1 MSNFRNLQLQIDGH
15 VAHLTLNRP
24 DSANS
29 LNLELAEELNATAHR
44 LSRDSRVR
52 AVLISGAGR
61 MFCAGGDLKAF
72 AAQPEHELGH
82 YLERVTLNLHNAIS
96 TFSRMNPP
104 VIAAVHGSAA
114 GAGFSLVCACDFVIA
129 AQTSRFTMAY
139 TRAGLTPDGSS
150 TYFLPRIVGLRRA
163 LELAVLN
170 PVLSAMEAKD
180 LGIVTRVVPDADL
193 MKAAKSFATELAAG
207 ATLAIGGTKRL
218 LSASAAST
226 LESQMSLETF
236 TISSISASKDARE
249 GMAAFLAK
257 RPPKFSGE

>member
-1 MSNFRNLQLQIDGH
+1 MSNYRNLQLHIDAH
-15 VAHLTLNRP
+15 VAHLMLNRP
-24 DSANS
+24 EAANS
-29 LNLELAEELNATAHR
+29 LNLELAEELNAVAHR
-44 LSRDSRVR
+44 LSRDSKVR

-82 YLERVTLNLHNAIS
+82 YLERLTLNLHNAIS
-96 TFSRMNPP
+96 TFSRMNAP

-129 AQTSRFTMAY
+129 AETSRFTMAY

-150 TYFLPRIVGLRRA
+150 TYFLPRIVGVRRA

-170 PVLSAMEAKD
+170 PVLSAIEAKE

-193 MKAAKSFATELAAG
+193 LNAAKSFAVDIAAG
-207 ATLAIGGTKRL
+207 ATLAYGGVKRL
-218 LSASAAST
+218 LAASATNS
-226 LESQMSLETF
+226 LEAQMSLETF

-257 RPPKFSGE
+257 RPPKFTGE